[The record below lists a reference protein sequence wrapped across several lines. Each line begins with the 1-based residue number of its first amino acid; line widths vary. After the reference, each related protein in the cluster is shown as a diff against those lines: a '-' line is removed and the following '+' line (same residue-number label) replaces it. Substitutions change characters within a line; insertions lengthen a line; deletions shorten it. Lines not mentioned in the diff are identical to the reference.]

1 MILPIVVYGDPVLRK
16 VGTDIDKNYEGLDQL
31 ISDMFDTMYKAKG
44 VGLAAPQIGK
54 AIRLFVVDTKP
65 FAESDDDDEDDEFTP
80 EQKKELEA
88 FKKVFINARILSEE
102 GAEWK
107 FNEGCLSIP
116 KIREDVS
123 RKPEIEI
130 EFMDENFVKHKQKFD
145 GLIARVIQHEYDHI
159 EGKLFTDKI
168 SPFKRKM
175 ISGKLNDI
183 SNGKITADYK
193 TKVYKAKK

>member
-1 MILPIVVYGDPVLRK
+1 
-16 VGTDIDKNYEGLDQL
+16 
-31 ISDMFDTMYKAKG
+31 
-44 VGLAAPQIGK
+44 
-54 AIRLFVVDTKP
+54 
-65 FAESDDDDEDDEFTP
+65 
-80 EQKKELEA
+80 
-88 FKKVFINARILSEE
+88 
-102 GAEWK
+102 
-107 FNEGCLSIP
+107 
-116 KIREDVS
+116 VS

-130 EFMDENFVKHKQKFD
+130 EFMDENFVKHKQKFH

>member
-16 VGTDIDKNYEGLDQL
+16 AGADIDKSYEGLDQL
-31 ISDMFDTMYKAKG
+31 IKDMFETMYKAKG

-54 AIRLFVVDTKP
+54 AIRLFVVDTEP
-65 FAESDDDDEDDEFTP
+65 FSESDDDDDDEFTP
-80 EQKKELEA
+80 EQKKELQA
-88 FKKVFINARILSEE
+88 FKKVFINARILEE
-102 GAEWK
+102 KGEEWK

-123 RKPEIEI
+123 RKPDIEI
-130 EFMDENFVKHKQKFD
+130 EYDDENFVKHRETYT
-145 GLIARVIQHEYDHI
+145 GVIARVIQHEYDHI

-183 SNGKITADYK
+183 ANGKISADYK
-193 TKVYKAKK
+193 IKVYKPKK